1 MEKSNNTPLYGRK
14 KGRIRKSKADLLI
27 SLLPKLELKLP
38 LEEAFLATLVDSKKP
53 LFVEIGYGSGD
64 HLIAQM
70 KMHPEAVFL
79 GCEPF
84 LGGIANFLKKF
95 QENEI
100 PFSSIK
106 LFTKDGQSL
115 LKALPDESIDALFLL
130 FPDPWPKKRHHRRR
144 FFQRETLQEIK
155 RCLKEGGRFI
165 FSSDWS
171 EYFDEVEA
179 LIRKDSDLKISQK
192 DTLPHFQDFKIR
204 PPAWPMT
211 QFERKA
217 HQAGRE
223 CAFLILQKIK
233 NPGT

>member
-1 MEKSNNTPLYGRK
+1 MEKNISTSLYGRK
-14 KGRIRKSKADLLI
+14 KGRIRKKKAELLT
-27 SLLPKLELKLP
+27 SLLPKVEIKLSSKGDLP
-38 LEEAFLATLVDSKKP
+38 FSLNDSKKP

-70 KMHPEAVFL
+70 KMHPNATFI

-95 QENEI
+95 KKEELS
-100 PFSSIK
+100 FSSIK

-115 LKALPDESIDALFLL
+115 LKAFSDNSIDSLFIL

-144 FFQRETLQEIK
+144 FLQEEMVQEIK
-155 RCLKEGGRFI
+155 RCLKEGGQFT
-165 FSSDWS
+165 FSSDWA
-171 EYFDEVEA
+171 EYFKEVES
-179 LIRKDSDLKISQK
+179 LIRKDSDLRILQRDLLPNSQ
-192 DTLPHFQDFKIR
+192 DPEVR

-211 QFERKA
+211 QFECKA

-223 CAFLILQKIK
+223 CAFLIIQKTK
-233 NPGT
+233 NPGI